1 MGDAFVSEYVSRVG
15 SEATVGSVLDVT
27 DDLGCLLLCK
37 CNSGELCD
45 ECPLKG

>member
-15 SEATVGSVLDVT
+15 SEATVGSMLEVR
-27 DDLGCLLLCK
+27 DDFGCLFLCK
-37 CNSGELCD
+37 CNSGELCE

>member
-1 MGDAFVSEYVSRVG
+1 MGYAFVSECVSKVG
-15 SEATVGSVLDVT
+15 SEATVGSMLDVR
-27 DDLGCLLLCK
+27 DMGLLLCI